1 MLLKVI
7 LPSASEDKILK
18 CDHSID
24 SNGAVLSFIACV
36 ASVSVCFRSKERL
49 VLAAQEMK
57 REPKNDSRSRSL
69 LLNRTETLATQAILS
84 CGAVY
89 YMYAVQG
96 GSF

>member
-36 ASVSVCFRSKERL
+36 ASVSVCFRSKERP

>member
-1 MLLKVI
+1 MLHKVI

-18 CDHSID
+18 CDHSIE
-24 SNGAVLSFIACV
+24 SNGAVLSLACG
-36 ASVSVCFRSKERL
+36 ASVSVWFRSKERP
-49 VLAAQEMK
+49 VLAAQEME